1 MDANFRYNNFVRVP
15 GAGISVPLLAYREYY
30 NRRKKTMALTK
41 EVKAKL
47 VAEYGK
53 NDKDTGS
60 TEVQVAILTY
70 EINELNEHFQTHIH
84 DFSSKRGLMKKIG
97 QRKALLAYL
106 KDKDLKAYEE
116 LIKKLGLRR

>member
-1 MDANFRYNNFVRVP
+1 
-15 GAGISVPLLAYREYY
+15 
-30 NRRKKTMALTK
+30 MALTR
-41 EVKAKL
+41 EAKDAL
-47 VAEYGK
+47 IKKYGK
-53 NDKDTGS
+53 DAKDTGS

-70 EINELNEHFQTHIH
+70 EINDLNEHFQTHIH